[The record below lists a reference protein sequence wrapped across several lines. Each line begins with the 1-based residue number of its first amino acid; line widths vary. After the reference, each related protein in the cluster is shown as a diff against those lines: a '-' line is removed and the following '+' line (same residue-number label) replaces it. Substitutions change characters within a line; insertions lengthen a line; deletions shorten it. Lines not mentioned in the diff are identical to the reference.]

1 MGLPVRFAAPDSQC
15 QGRGRVNS
23 GMPVRLTLLPE
34 KPSDSPKVQAFG
46 ITPAGGVK
54 LLGNALH
61 AVLRACGGMTECYL
75 TISGVTLVIGIN
87 ARCDIVGALQR
98 PAYN

>member
-1 MGLPVRFAAPDSQC
+1 M
-15 QGRGRVNS
+15 
-23 GMPVRLTLLPE
+23 
-34 KPSDSPKVQAFG
+34 
-46 ITPAGGVK
+46 
-54 LLGNALH
+54 LGNALH